1 MAERK
6 ETPRKVYPK
15 SAIDS
20 GCKCR
25 LCGGIFEKARCKNLF
40 KKGNEGRLRSAEIV
54 NGGALICEEGFPH
67 LLCRACERR
76 LENFEKF
83 RKVVRDVQN
92 GLTREKRCTGVSPSA
107 PVSRPKSV
115 RSHNLDAASRRSL
128 SFISSGI
135 SSETS
140 MSQSTPDSESQP
152 SQVG

>member
-1 MAERK
+1 M
-6 ETPRKVYPK
+6 V
-15 SAIDS
+15 
-20 GCKCR
+20 
-25 LCGGIFEKARCKNLF
+25 
-40 KKGNEGRLRSAEIV
+40 EIV

-83 RKVVRDVQN
+83 RKVVRDMQN

-107 PVSRPKSV
+107 PVSRPKSL
-115 RSHNLDAASRRSL
+115 RSHNLDAPSHRSL

>member
-40 KKGNEGRLRSAEIV
+40 KKGNEDRLRSAEIV

-67 LLCRACERR
+67 LL
-76 LENFEKF
+76 KM
-83 RKVVRDVQN
+83 KI
-92 GLTREKRCTGVSPSA
+92 LTYCSWGSNVYN
-107 PVSRPKSV
+107 V
-115 RSHNLDAASRRSL
+115 
-128 SFISSGI
+128 
-135 SSETS
+135 
-140 MSQSTPDSESQP
+140 PD
-152 SQVG
+152 

>member
-92 GLTREKRCTGVSPSA
+92 GLTREKRCTGA
-107 PVSRPKSV
+107 PVSRPKSL
-115 RSHNLDAASRRSL
+115 RSHNLDAPSRRSL